1 MCMSFEFT
9 RNNIDHYLYEVAK
22 IYKKANRA
30 FPDAEIIL
38 IGGASVLLNYNFR
51 DMTTDLDAILRAS
64 LSMKDA
70 IKMVADNNGL
80 ESDWINEDF
89 KHTKSYSPKI
99 VQYSK
104 FYKKFCGCLTVRT
117 ITDEYLLAMKLCS
130 ARNYKKDLSDI
141 IGILKENEE
150 RNTPIDFTKINKAVI
165 NLYGSWDVIDSKIK
179 DMLIEI
185 LDEDN
190 LEDRYYSTLRE
201 EKINKQALLLAQ
213 EKYPEQ
219 INDKNAALF
228 TEHFKSFVEA
238 KEDNYN
244 QDDIEL

>member
-1 MCMSFEFT
+1 M
-9 RNNIDHYLYEVAK
+9 
-22 IYKKANRA
+22 
-30 FPDAEIIL
+30 
-38 IGGASVLLNYNFR
+38 
-51 DMTTDLDAILRAS
+51 
-64 LSMKDA
+64 
-70 IKMVADNNGL
+70 

-228 TEHFKSFVEA
+228 TEHFKSFVEV